1 MAIKLITSREV
12 FEHLKQIIDFPDGVL
27 GVTLVLE
34 HEEPARVTV
43 THYAH
48 PVVPVQGVNDGD

>member
-1 MAIKLITSREV
+1 MATEFINSREV

-34 HEEPARVTV
+34 HDEPAKVTV